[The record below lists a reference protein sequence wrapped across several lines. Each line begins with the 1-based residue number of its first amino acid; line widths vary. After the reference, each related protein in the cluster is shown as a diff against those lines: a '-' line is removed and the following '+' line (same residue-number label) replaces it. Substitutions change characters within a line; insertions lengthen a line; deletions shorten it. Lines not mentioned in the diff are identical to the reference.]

1 MTDDVAD
8 QPVRS
13 PLVETARLFLTL
25 GVIGFG
31 GPAAHIAMMRD
42 EVVRRRRWID
52 DTEFLQLVGAV
63 NLIPGPNSTELA
75 IHLGSRR
82 AGARGLVVAGVCFI
96 MPAVLIVSVLA
107 WLYERY
113 DASEVLFDLRYGI
126 LPVIIAVIAHALYG
140 LGRSAATDVSS
151 GAVAVLALAG
161 YLLGVN
167 ELVVLVVAGAALA
180 LWRLRL
186 HPTDGRLR
194 SVVVPLALAVA
205 APVSLGRLFV
215 VFLEIG
221 SVLYGSGY
229 VLLAFLQRHLVDD
242 LGWITEQQLL
252 DALAIGQVTP
262 GPVFTT
268 ATFIGWQ
275 VDGPLGAAVATV
287 GIFAPAFVFV
297 ALLGRLVPWIRTR
310 PVAALFLDGVTLGSL
325 GLMGGVLVRLVDVA
339 LVDPL
344 TISVAIAALLVMV
357 RTTLNSAWLVGA
369 GVVVGVLHGVLT

>member
-13 PLVETARLFLTL
+13 RLAETARLFLTL

-107 WLYERY
+107 WLYERH
-113 DASEVLFDLRYGI
+113 DASAVLFDLRYGI

-140 LGRSAATDVSS
+140 LGRSAVTDVSS
-151 GAVAVLALAG
+151 GAVAVLALSG
-161 YLLGVN
+161 YLFGVN
-167 ELVVLVVAGAALA
+167 ELVVLVVAGSALA

-186 HPTDGRLR
+186 HPTDSRLR

-369 GVVVGVLHGVLT
+369 GVVVGVLHGVLG